1 MRGAGRKGV
10 RGGFLQAKPA
20 TARSTAGCTAGC
32 TAHMAALYRM
42 YITVGLKAHT
52 RPLVSA
58 SSAGGGGGGAGRQM
72 AAAAW
77 QGQTTS
83 REPLGPGRQ
92 TAANLIASHN
102 SPTTPSLG
110 CDT

>member
-58 SSAGGGGGGAGRQM
+58 SSAAGGGGGGEADGSSGMAGSDNKQRAIGAGSSDCRKLDCITQ
-72 AAAAW
+72 
-77 QGQTTS
+77 
-83 REPLGPGRQ
+83 
-92 TAANLIASHN
+92 
-102 SPTTPSLG
+102 
-110 CDT
+110 

>member
-58 SSAGGGGGGAGRQM
+58 SSAAGGGGGGGR
-72 AAAAW
+72 W
-77 QGQTTS
+77 QQRHGRVRQQAESHWGRVVRLPQT
-83 REPLGPGRQ
+83 
-92 TAANLIASHN
+92 
-102 SPTTPSLG
+102 
-110 CDT
+110 